1 MLKKFMLMGFLT
13 LFVFSFL
20 AMASAQESMNIKM
33 SYNGPANEETNAV
46 HEYAVY
52 FKNFVE
58 MGTNGRITIT
68 LYSDS
73 QLGDEEQRMEQT
85 MTGTTEINIA
95 SNAGMVA
102 VYPEIYAA
110 TIPFMFESYKAA
122 HLFFDESDYWKMTQ
136 KEFEEFTDVALLEAV
151 EEGGFIAFT
160 NNKKVIKSPADFAG
174 MKFRGMDPGQIALFK
189 AFGASGTP
197 IPWTELYIAL
207 QTGIVEGQ
215 MNPPTYIIS
224 GSLYEVQDYMTM
236 ANIQYSCQW
245 LTVNADWMNS
255 LSDEDRYVI
264 IQAAKAANIRNRI
277 SVEAKVDERIRFLEE
292 NGMEVYYPKVE
303 EMTQF
308 QEIGQPE
315 YITWIEEKINP
326 IYVEKA
332 LESARIANTK
342 AQQNR

>member
-1 MLKKFMLMGFLT
+1 MSKKIVY
-13 LFVFSFL
+13 LFAFSLLVFTFTG
-20 AMASAQESMNIKM
+20 AGNAQESMNVKM

-46 HEYAVY
+46 HEYAVH
-52 FKNFVE
+52 FKDYVE

-85 MTGTTEINIA
+85 MNGSTEINIA
-95 SNAGMVA
+95 SNAGVVS

-110 TIPFMFESYKAA
+110 TIPFMFESYEAA
-122 HLFFDESDYWKMTQ
+122 HLFFDESDYWEMTQ
-136 KEFEEFTDVALLEAV
+136 REFEETTGVALLEAV

-160 NNKKVIKSPADFAG
+160 NNKKVIKSPADFTG

-207 QTGIVEGQ
+207 QTGVVEGQ

-224 GSLYEVQDYMTM
+224 GSLYEVQDYATM

-245 LTVNADWMNS
+245 LTVNADWLNS
-255 LSDEDRYVI
+255 LPDEYQYVI
-264 IQAAKAANIRNRI
+264 TQAARAANIRNRI
-277 SVEAKVDERIRFLEE
+277 SVEAKVDERVRFLEE
-292 NGMEVYYPKVE
+292 KGMEVYYPNAE
-303 EMTQF
+303 EMKQF
-308 QEIGQPE
+308 QDIGQPE
-315 YITWIEEKINP
+315 YVTWIEEKVDP
-326 IYVEKA
+326 SYVEKA

-342 AQQNR
+342 AQQN